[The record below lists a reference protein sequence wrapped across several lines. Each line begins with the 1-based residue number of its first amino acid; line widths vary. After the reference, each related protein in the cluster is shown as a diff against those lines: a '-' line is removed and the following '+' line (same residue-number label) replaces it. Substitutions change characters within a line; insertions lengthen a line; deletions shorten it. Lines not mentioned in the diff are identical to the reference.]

1 MSYKLLFVIL
11 ICIGI
16 TLACNYSY
24 NITTGKKDNPVS
36 VSIVKTEKGYDYY
49 VDNELVN
56 EFTNENCDEKEMDL
70 LKYIY
75 DTSKEELDNK
85 PKEERIKPKK
95 KMLVYK

>member
-1 MSYKLLFVIL
+1 MSYKFLFVIL
-11 ICIGI
+11 TCIGI
-16 TLACNYSY
+16 FLACNYSY
-24 NITTGKKDNPVS
+24 KISMDNKDKALN

-49 VDNELVN
+49 VGNELVN

-85 PKEERIKPKK
+85 PKEERTKPKK